1 MELKDNVKK
10 VTDKLHKFRYP
21 ILIVV
26 IGLVLMRFPVAG
38 ESADNGMVSVQTET
52 AVDFN
57 LEEDLGRI
65 LGRIQGAGDVY
76 VMLTTTRGEEIIYQ
90 TDQDIS
96 RGTDTASQKFDTVT
110 VTDANRNENG
120 LVRQINPPK
129 YLGAIIV
136 CSGADDPTVRLAI
149 VEAVS
154 KVTGIGANKI
164 SVLKTK

>member
-1 MELKDNVKK
+1 MELKVNLKK

-21 ILIVV
+21 ILIVL
-26 IGLVLMRFPVAG
+26 IGLVLMRFPVSG
-38 ESADNGMVSVQTET
+38 EKTEHAAVPEQTT
-52 AVDFN
+52 ST
-57 LEEDLGRI
+57 EDLKMEENLSRI

-96 RGTDTASQKFDTVT
+96 KGTDTVTQKSDTVT
-110 VTDANRNENG
+110 VVDASRNETG
-120 LVRQINPPK
+120 LVRQINSPV
-129 YLGAIIV
+129 YLGAIVV
-136 CSGADDPTVRLAI
+136 CSGADDPTVRLSI

-164 SVLKTK
+164 SVLKMK